1 MVELSVAPSVWYG
14 NGMKTTIDKAG
25 RLVVPKVLRDRLGL
39 HSGEVEI
46 TADGASLRVE
56 PVFDDS
62 LVEKDGRLVIHSS
75 NAAITDELVRELKDA
90 DEK

>member
-1 MVELSVAPSVWYG
+1 MRTS
-14 NGMKTTIDKAG
+14 IDKAG

-39 HSGEVEI
+39 QSGEVEI

-62 LVEKDGRLVIHSS
+62 LVEKDGRLVIPTS
-75 NAAITDELVRELKDA
+75 NAIITDEFVRELRDA

>member
-1 MVELSVAPSVWYG
+1 MR
-14 NGMKTTIDKAG
+14 TTIDKAG
-25 RLVVPKVLRDRLGL
+25 RLVVPKSLRDRLGL

-62 LVEKDGRLVIHSS
+62 LVEKDGRLVIPGS
-75 NAAITDELVRELKDA
+75 NATITDEFVRELKDA
-90 DEK
+90 DQR

>member
-1 MVELSVAPSVWYG
+1 
-14 NGMKTTIDKAG
+14 MKTTIDKAG

-62 LVEKDGRLVIHSS
+62 LVEKDGRLVVPTSHTT
-75 NAAITDELVRELKDA
+75 ITEEFVRELRVA
-90 DEK
+90 DQK

>member
-1 MVELSVAPSVWYG
+1 MR
-14 NGMKTTIDKAG
+14 TTIDKAG

-39 HSGEVEI
+39 QSGEVEI

-62 LVEKDGRLVIHSS
+62 LVEKDGRLVVPSS
-75 NAAITDELVRELKDA
+75 HATITDEFIQELRDTDQK
-90 DEK
+90 